1 MKPGTSGQDLLY
13 TAGGENGRGI
23 VYVYTYPQGALVG
36 TLTGMIQP
44 SGVCTDSAGNVF
56 IVAYTTGSLGSST
69 IYKYA
74 HGGTSPVA
82 MLSDPGVALGCA
94 VDPKTGNLA
103 VANTSDFTNPY
114 EDDWGDIA
122 IYPEARGNP
131 KIYYDDGFP
140 AFYNCGYDN
149 EGNLYVSAFPYNGLD
164 YEAVLVR
171 LARGRKA
178 LEEINLDVSL
188 WGNLPVVPSVQ
199 WDGQYIAV
207 SSFPGQFFVT
217 KILVV
222 YRLKISGSSGTAV
235 DELKLRSR
243 RSHAAAGQVWIEG
256 RTLVGVEDSPDFSN
270 VSYWRYP
277 RGGKPTYTIRDIV
290 YRGTAMLFGV
300 AISPATSR

>member
-1 MKPGTSGQDLLY
+1 MKTMEMKSRTVGASLSVGILLFGCGAPQATTPSGATPQPASTRAVRGSWMKPGTSGQDLLY

-69 IYKYA
+69 IYEYA

-149 EGNLYVSAFPYNGLD
+149 EGNLYVSAFPYNG
-164 YEAVLVR
+164 R
-171 LARGRKA
+171 
-178 LEEINLDVSL
+178 I
-188 WGNLPVVPSVQ
+188 
-199 WDGQYIAV
+199 
-207 SSFPGQFFVT
+207 T
-217 KILVV
+217 KQ
-222 YRLKISGSSGTAV
+222 SWF
-235 DELKLRSR
+235 DSR
-243 RSHAAAGQVWIEG
+243 AAA
-256 RTLVGVEDSPDFSN
+256 RR
-270 VSYWRYP
+270 WR
-277 RGGKPTYTIRDIV
+277 K
-290 YRGTAMLFGV
+290 L
-300 AISPATSR
+300 TSM